1 MVPDDDHGPRPLS
14 ESLRRLA
21 SRVRR
26 VDLLGFAGVEAA
38 WPSVTSARASGAT
51 PLRLTGD
58 ELTVTVASGA
68 HAARARRDAP
78 SMLAELAQQLDA
90 PPSTMRVT
98 VRSS

>member
-1 MVPDDDHGPRPLS
+1 MVPEGDHGPRPLS
-14 ESLRRLA
+14 ESLRQLA

-26 VDLLGFAGVEAA
+26 VDLLGFAGVEAV
-38 WPSVTSARASGAT
+38 WPSVISAQASGAM

-78 SMLAELAQQLDA
+78 AMLAELAQQLDA
-90 PPSTMRVT
+90 PPTALRVT